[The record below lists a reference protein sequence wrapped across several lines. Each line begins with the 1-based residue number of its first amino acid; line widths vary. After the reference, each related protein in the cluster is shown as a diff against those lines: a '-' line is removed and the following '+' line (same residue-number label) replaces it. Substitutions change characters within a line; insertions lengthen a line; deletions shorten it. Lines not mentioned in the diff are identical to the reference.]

1 VQGGSVGIRRKRWKS
16 QEEKEGWVGCS
27 RDYFLLNVLENVQM
41 SDEHANDLLMT
52 TPKVAIMREPKKPKT
67 FTMKNSF

>member
-1 VQGGSVGIRRKRWKS
+1 MEN

-52 TPKVAIMREPKKPKT
+52 TPKVANMQEPKKPKT
-67 FTMKNSF
+67 SIMKNCF